1 MIIVSSALVL
11 ILVVGII
18 FFSFFLQR
26 EHFLIA
32 LLLLELISIALVLGI
47 PITSFGLGV
56 VSTPFFLIL
65 LTIRACEARIGL
77 AVIVYLVRSFG
88 GDILQSMRIRRL

>member
-1 MIIVSSALVL
+1 MAVRA
-11 ILVVGII
+11 I

-26 EHFLIA
+26 DHFLIA

-47 PITSFGLGV
+47 PVTSYSLGV
-56 VSTPFFLIL
+56 VSTPFFLVL
-65 LTIRACEARIGL
+65 LTIRACEARVGL

-88 GDILQSMRIRRL
+88 DDILQSISVRRL

>member
-1 MIIVSSALVL
+1 M
-11 ILVVGII
+11 LVVGII

-32 LLLLELISIALVLGI
+32 LLLLELVSIALVLGI

-65 LTIRACEARIGL
+65 LTIRACEASIGL

-88 GDILQSMRIRRL
+88 GDMLQSMRVGSL

>member
-1 MIIVSSALVL
+1 VIIVSSALVL

>member
-1 MIIVSSALVL
+1 MSSALIL
-11 ILVVGII
+11 MLVVGII

-47 PITSFGLGV
+47 PITRFSLGV

-65 LTIRACEARIGL
+65 LTISACEASIGL
-77 AVIVYLVRSFG
+77 AVMVYLVRSFG
-88 GDILQSMRIRRL
+88 GDMLQAIRVGSL

>member
-1 MIIVSSALVL
+1 VIIVSSALIL
-11 ILVVGII
+11 IVVVIII

-47 PITSFGLGV
+47 PLISFRLGV

-65 LTIRACEARIGL
+65 LTMRACEARIGL

-88 GDILQSMRIRRL
+88 GDILQSIRLSRL

>member
-1 MIIVSSALVL
+1 MIIVSFILVL
-11 ILVVGII
+11 IMAVRAI

-26 EHFLIA
+26 DHFLIA

-47 PITSFGLGV
+47 PVTSYGLGV
-56 VSTPFFLIL
+56 VSTPFFLVL
-65 LTIRACEARIGL
+65 LTMRACEARVGL

-88 GDILQSMRIRRL
+88 DDILQSISVRRL

>member
-1 MIIVSSALVL
+1 MAVRA
-11 ILVVGII
+11 I

-26 EHFLIA
+26 DHFLIA

-47 PITSFGLGV
+47 PVTSYSLGV
-56 VSTPFFLIL
+56 VSTPFFLVL
-65 LTIRACEARIGL
+65 LTMRACEARVGL

-88 GDILQSMRIRRL
+88 GDILQSISVRRL

>member
-1 MIIVSSALVL
+1 MSSALVL
-11 ILVVGII
+11 MLVVGII

-32 LLLLELISIALVLGI
+32 LLLLELVSIALVLGI

-65 LTIRACEARIGL
+65 LTIRACEASIGL

-88 GDILQSMRIRRL
+88 GDMLQSMRVGSL

>member
-65 LTIRACEARIGL
+65 LTIRACEARVGL

>member
-1 MIIVSSALVL
+1 VIIVSFII
-11 ILVVGII
+11 ILMVAVGAI

-26 EHFLIA
+26 DHFLIA

-47 PITSFGLGV
+47 PITSYSLGV
-56 VSTPFFLIL
+56 VSTPFFLVL
-65 LTIRACEARIGL
+65 LTMRACEARIGL

-88 GDILQSMRIRRL
+88 DDILQSIRVRRL

>member
-1 MIIVSSALVL
+1 VSTALVL
-11 ILVVGII
+11 MMIVGII

-32 LLLLELISIALVLGI
+32 LLLLELVSIVLVLGV
-47 PITSFGLGV
+47 PLTNLGLGV
-56 VSTPFFLIL
+56 VSTPFFLVL
-65 LTIRACEARIGL
+65 LTIRACEASVGL

-88 GDILQSMRIRRL
+88 GDMLQSIRVGRL